1 MPGGSSKSHDI
12 CFARVDN
19 RSRQK
24 QPATGHCMVP
34 SQMAQFDPNQTRFQE
49 RRGLSDST
57 PGCSSSSIMAVGRSG
72 ILLTGLRVKRSFAAG
87 ASRSPG
93 VFCFSV
99 T

>member
-72 ILLTGLRVKRSFAAG
+72 ILLTGGESSARLQREPAEARA
-87 ASRSPG
+87 
-93 VFCFSV
+93 FSV
-99 T
+99 PA